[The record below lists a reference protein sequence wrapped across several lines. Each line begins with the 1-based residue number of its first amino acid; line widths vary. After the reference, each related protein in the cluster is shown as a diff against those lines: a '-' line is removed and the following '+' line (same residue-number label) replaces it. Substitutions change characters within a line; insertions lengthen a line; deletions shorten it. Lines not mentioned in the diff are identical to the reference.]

1 MCIRD
6 STNINQQNVN
16 TTMMHNRHK
25 KKKSQR
31 YGGCNGP
38 RVQYTFVDRENDLVV
53 TRISKYSQQD
63 SGSTQKWGVMR
74 YLKWAG
80 IENAINMGR
89 KLIDNGSINAGTD
102 VITPYTNEDGE
113 SYEFYIK
120 YPEVIE
126 SIADLSRN

>member
-1 MCIRD
+1 M
-6 STNINQQNVN
+6 
-16 TTMMHNRHK
+16 
-25 KKKSQR
+25 
-31 YGGCNGP
+31 
-38 RVQYTFVDRENDLVV
+38 VDRENDVVV

-89 KLIDNGSINAGTD
+89 KLIENGSISAGTD

-126 SIADLSRN
+126 SIVDLSRN

>member
-1 MCIRD
+1 
-6 STNINQQNVN
+6 
-16 TTMMHNRHK
+16 
-25 KKKSQR
+25 
-31 YGGCNGP
+31 
-38 RVQYTFVDRENDLVV
+38 
-53 TRISKYSQQD
+53 
-63 SGSTQKWGVMR
+63 MR

-89 KLIDNGSINAGTD
+89 KLIENGSISAGTD

-126 SIADLSRN
+126 SIVDLSRN